1 MFIFFSSYFSLEKKH
16 VLSTIHIIESS
27 TCCSSMYPGFI
38 HKKRYKTHC
47 GCLIQIMK
55 NVTLRQVAL
64 NEIMIEIIAHMER
77 IDTKSVS
84 LRELMQSVV

>member
-1 MFIFFSSYFSLEKKH
+1 
-16 VLSTIHIIESS
+16 
-27 TCCSSMYPGFI
+27 MYPGFI
-38 HKKRYKTHC
+38 HRKGTRHTVD

>member
-1 MFIFFSSYFSLEKKH
+1 MYSLLFTSLNPVHAVQACIPVLYTKKGTRH
-16 VLSTIHIIESS
+16 TVD
-27 TCCSSMYPGFI
+27 
-38 HKKRYKTHC
+38 